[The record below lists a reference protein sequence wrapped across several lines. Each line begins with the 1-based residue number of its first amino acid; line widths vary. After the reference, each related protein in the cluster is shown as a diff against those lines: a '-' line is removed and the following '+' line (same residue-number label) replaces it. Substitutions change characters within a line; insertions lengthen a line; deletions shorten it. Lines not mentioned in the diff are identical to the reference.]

1 MKSGLKYFCF
11 ILAGFAT
18 TMFSV
23 KAQVARGI
31 QWMSFEEAVK
41 RNEGYPKKKIF
52 IDVYTD
58 WCGWCKKMDAET
70 FADSTVAAYMS
81 RIFWCVK
88 LNAERQD
95 TVEYAGR
102 KWTSTQPGQPRAPHQ
117 LAAALLQGRM
127 SYPSYVI
134 LDENNN
140 KITSLAGYQQAS
152 QFILVLRYFG
162 ENLHFQLPW
171 EEFRKQQE
179 QKKP

>member
-1 MKSGLKYFCF
+1 MRYGLKFLL
-11 ILAGFAT
+11 LAGFG
-18 TMFSV
+18 MSLLV
-23 KAQVARGI
+23 SKAQVHRGV

-41 RNEGYPKKKIF
+41 RNEGYPKKKVI

-70 FADSTVAAYMS
+70 FADSAVAAYMS
-81 RIFWCVK
+81 QTFWCVK

-102 KWTSTQPGQPRAPHQ
+102 KWISTQPGQPRAPHQ

-140 KITSLAGYQQAS
+140 KLTTLAGYQQAAN
-152 QFILVLRYFG
+152 FLLILRYFG
-162 ENLHFQLPW
+162 ENMHFKLPW

-179 QKKP
+179 NKKP

>member
-1 MKSGLKYFCF
+1 MPFSLRYFSLAIMLWMGLVGY
-11 ILAGFAT
+11 
-18 TMFSV
+18 
-23 KAQVARGI
+23 AQPGGRI
-31 QWMSFEEAVK
+31 HWMSFEEAVK
-41 RNEGYPKKKIF
+41 RNEGYPKKKVF

-70 FADSTVAAYMS
+70 FADSAVADYMN
-81 RIFWCVK
+81 RTFWCVK

-102 KWTSTQPGQPRAPHQ
+102 KWVSTQPGQARAPHQ

-140 KITSLAGYQQAS
+140 KLTSLAGYQQAEN
-152 QFILVLRYFG
+152 FLLVLRYFG
-162 ENLHFQLPW
+162 ENQHFQMPW
-171 EEFRKQQE
+171 EDFRKKE
-179 QKKP
+179 VSQKK